1 MFDSPNDLLR
11 HHKRISLVTE
21 HKDNESEEERLSC
34 QSYADYVL
42 ARATARMLLDHGIEH
57 EEFMAAMCDELEHRG
72 SLDDD

>member
-21 HKDNESEEERLSC
+21 HKDTEPDEELSLSE
-34 QSYADYVL
+34 YADYVL

-57 EEFMAAMCDELEHRG
+57 DAFMDAMSDELVHRG
-72 SLDDD
+72 QIDDD

>member
-21 HKDNESEEERLSC
+21 HRDTEPDEELSL
-34 QSYADYVL
+34 QEYADYVL

-57 EEFMAAMCDELEHRG
+57 DEFMCAMCDELEHRG
-72 SLDDD
+72 SLDEE

>member
-21 HKDNESEEERLSC
+21 HKDNESEEERLRC

-57 EEFMAAMCDELEHRG
+57 DAFMDAMSDELVHRG
-72 SLDDD
+72 QIDDD